1 MAEQRFL
8 AVYLFFKNK
17 NIEVILLDVWCVQ
30 HHTYTLPYPR
40 AITIVLLNKN
50 LSPTQYSF
58 FFFGTIHAWIKFSL
72 SEQHWCWECC
82 LLCTVPIVE
91 LKDHLTTDKV
101 THEYPNLHAAMLLTW
116 LSHMKIIAYPC
127 SHITA

>member
-1 MAEQRFL
+1 MRGRATIFGCLSLLQ
-8 AVYLFFKNK
+8 K
-17 NIEVILLDVWCVQ
+17 NIEVILLDVWYVQ

-40 AITIVLLNKN
+40 AATIVLLNEN

-82 LLCTVPIVE
+82 LFVLRQLWNAKIPLQP
-91 LKDHLTTDKV
+91 LKLPL
-101 THEYPNLHAAMLLTW
+101 EYLDLHAVMLLTW